1 MRVLLL
7 TNILAPYRVPAFQAL
22 AATPGL
28 TLRVLVNA
36 ATEFDRSWTV
46 DPGGLD
52 VETLPGAAVVLG
64 GRTLHVPSPAAVWGA
79 LARFRPDAVISAEL
93 GARTLF
99 AAAACAARR
108 VPLVVWVEPTREHLA
123 AAGWLR
129 RALGPWLLSRAAA
142 VVVPGS
148 EARLAVRAWGV
159 PEARVLIAPNA
170 HDAEGFDK
178 ALAGVDRDALRRDL
192 RAGIAGRDRIALV
205 AGRLLPVKGIEAV
218 IRAWERLPADLRNGW
233 TLLFVGDGPL
243 AGRIAETRTARAPG
257 EIARLPALEPR
268 ELAGIYAASDLLVF
282 PSLGDVWGFAVN
294 EAMACE
300 LPVVCSNRAGCAS
313 DLVVPGETGWLAD
326 PADPDAFAARLAE
339 AMACDHREPIAARAR
354 ERIAAFTPE
363 AMAAGFRA
371 VLEVASSSA

>member
-52 VETLPGAAVVLG
+52 VETLPGVAWVLG

-108 VPLVVWVEPTREHLA
+108 VPLVVWVEPTRASLG
-123 AAGWLR
+123 AAGRLR
-129 RALGPWLLSRAAA
+129 RALGPRLLARAAA

-159 PEARVLIAPNA
+159 PEARVVTAPNA

-178 ALAGVDRDALRRDL
+178 ALAGLDRDAARRDL

-205 AGRLLPVKGIEAV
+205 AGRLLPVKGIDAV
-218 IRAWERLPADLRNGW
+218 LAAWDRLPADLRSGW

-243 AGRIAETRTARAPG
+243 AGRVAEARAAHAPG

-300 LPVVCSNRAGCAS
+300 LPVVCSSRAGCAA
-313 DLVVPGETGWLAD
+313 DLVVPNETGWLAD
-326 PADPDAFAARLAE
+326 PADPGAFAERLAE
-339 AMACDHREPIAARAR
+339 AMRCDHRERIAARAR

-363 AMAAGFRA
+363 AMAAGFRSA
-371 VLEVASSSA
+371 LQVVLNF